1 MAALLGTAQNSH
13 DELRDF
19 AGLWRT
25 RLSHRDIFR
34 PTAKMRIAILQS
46 CYIPWKG
53 YFDLINSVDEFV
65 LFDDVQFTRRD
76 WRNRNRIKTPA
87 GPAWLTIPVHSKGH
101 YLAPI
106 NQIVVS
112 DESWAARH
120 WRTLTR
126 SYARAPYFR
135 TYADTFERLYLECRE
150 TRLSAINYAWITA
163 ICEILDIR
171 TRLTRSMEYEL
182 VDGKTERLVQ
192 ICRQAGATTYL
203 SGPAARSYI
212 QPEIFQAAGVELSY
226 FSYQGYPEYAQLFP
240 PFDHFVSI
248 LDLLFNEGPRA
259 TRFMLSFNP

>member
-1 MAALLGTAQNSH
+1 
-13 DELRDF
+13 
-19 AGLWRT
+19 
-25 RLSHRDIFR
+25 
-34 PTAKMRIAILQS
+34 MRIAILQS

-53 YFDLINSVDEFV
+53 YFDLIHSVDEFV
-65 LFDDVQFTRRD
+65 LFDDCPVHS
-76 WRNRNRIKTPA
+76 A
-87 GPAWLTIPVHSKGH
+87 GLAQPQPHQDTGRTCWLTIPVHSKGH

-106 NQIVVS
+106 NEIAVS
-112 DESWAARH
+112 DDSWGARH
-120 WRTLTR
+120 WRSLAS

-135 TYADTFERLYLECRE
+135 TYADSFEQLYLECRE

-171 TRLTRSMEYEL
+171 TRLTWSMDYQL
-182 VDGKTERLVQ
+182 VEGKTERLVE

-212 QPEIFQAAGVELSY
+212 QPEIFRAAGVELEY
-226 FSYQGYPEYAQLFP
+226 FSYQGYREYSQLFP

-248 LDLLFNEGPRA
+248 LDLLFNEGPNA